1 MKLHREHALE
11 LAASTRS
18 TPGKLFILLEHK
30 APSNPVQSSRCQTLF
45 CLTVLGE
52 AGVVKHAFV
61 EELAAEQRAV
71 YTSVEV

>member
-18 TPGKLFILLEHK
+18 ILLGHK
-30 APSNPVQSSRCQTLF
+30 SNPVHSSRCQTLL

-52 AGVVKHAFV
+52 AGVIKHAFV
-61 EELAAEQRAV
+61 EELAAEQGAV
-71 YTSVEV
+71 YTCVEV